1 MISTPLRLKGGD
13 IIMGINDKS
22 YSLDNIYDMIGESQS
37 WKENEITIKIKR
49 NGAEQILQGKLNFLM
64 KKKKP

>member
-1 MISTPLRLKGGD
+1 MISTPTLDLKGGD

-37 WKENEITIKIKR
+37 WKKMTELLK
-49 NGAEQILQGKLNFLM
+49 
-64 KKKKP
+64 

>member
-1 MISTPLRLKGGD
+1 
-13 IIMGINDKS
+13 MGINDKS

-64 KKKKP
+64 KKKKH

>member
-22 YSLDNIYDMIGESQS
+22 YSLDNIYDMI
-37 WKENEITIKIKR
+37 KVK
-49 NGAEQILQGKLNFLM
+49 AGKKMTELLL
-64 KKKKP
+64 K